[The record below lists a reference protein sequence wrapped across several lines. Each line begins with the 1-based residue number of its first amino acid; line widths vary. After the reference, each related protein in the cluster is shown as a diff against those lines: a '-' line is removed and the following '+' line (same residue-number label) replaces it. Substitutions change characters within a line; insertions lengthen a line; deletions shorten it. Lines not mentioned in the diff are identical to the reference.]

1 MAETPALGQPCP
13 SSWHPQRRPRSGLD
27 LAQGSH
33 LRWTRNPAPRL
44 RSRSP
49 GIRPL
54 PCPLTPDPPPGPR
67 PARPSSVP
75 PLEAWKTPRPVL
87 PFLAGGRV
95 PSRLLSC
102 QAAHPHSAP
111 TPNQTREPQLP
122 PQSPPSPLRSPAP
135 SLGLQDFGVGDRTHS
150 PPYLCPGRAVG
161 LITPFTSRGEA
172 LSGPFSSLS
181 VPNPQ
186 LLGFPNKFFPFLS

>member
-33 LRWTRNPAPRL
+33 LLWTRNPAPRL
-44 RSRSP
+44 RARSP

-54 PCPLTPDPPPGPR
+54 PCPLIRPPPR
-67 PARPSSVP
+67 ATPARPSSAP

-95 PSRLLSC
+95 LSRLLSC

-135 SLGLQDFGVGDRTHS
+135 FLGLQDCGGGDRTPFRWSYSTSPTFARAGLWASS
-150 PPYLCPGRAVG
+150 PPSQARERPYLA
-161 LITPFTSRGEA
+161 
-172 LSGPFSSLS
+172 
-181 VPNPQ
+181 
-186 LLGFPNKFFPFLS
+186 PFLPYLSLPHNY